1 MTTLKELQG
10 RAKEN
15 PPVNHRAGF
24 SNEVAL
30 CDPYHSEASEPL
42 SRSDSRLHNPMT
54 VILRAYSILL
64 PPHARETPAAVGSTI
79 ALMTAGL
86 PLSKAR

>member
-1 MTTLKELQG
+1 MRSLYATPITQ
-10 RAKEN
+10 R
-15 PPVNHRAGF
+15 
-24 SNEVAL
+24 
-30 CDPYHSEASEPL
+30 PL
-42 SRSDSRLHNPMT
+42 SRFHEATLDYNPMT